1 MEYIRLGTS
10 DLNVSRIG
18 LGTWAIGGWAWGG
31 TDRAQAVRA
40 IRHALDQGINLID
53 TAPVYGMG
61 LSEEI
66 VGEAVAEHGRDQ
78 VIIATKVGLEWND
91 EGRVWRNSS
100 RDRVFRE
107 VEDSLR
113 RLRTDYIDLYQ
124 VHWPDPEVPIEET
137 AESLHRLY
145 QDGKIRA
152 IGVSNYSPEQMDIWR
167 QAAPLHSNQPRL
179 NLFQTEELDT
189 TFRYC
194 AEHQIGTLTWGTLAH
209 GMLTGKFTPD
219 TTFPKDDFRH
229 HSPMFQGEH
238 FRQYLSA
245 VDELKKLAEE
255 KGKTVTQLA
264 IRWALQQTGVS
275 VALWGARRPEQL
287 KEADGVM
294 GWELTAED
302 LARIDRILREKVT
315 NPIPAEESFG
325 PPSRSQLQNK

>member
-1 MEYIRLGTS
+1 MEFIRLGTS

-40 IRHALDQGINLID
+40 IRYALDQGINLID

-66 VGEAVAEHGRDQ
+66 VGEAVAEHGRDH
-78 VIIATKVGLEWND
+78 VIIATKVGLEWDDQN
-91 EGRVWRNSS
+91 RVWRNSS
-100 RDRVFRE
+100 RDRIIRE

-137 AESLHRLY
+137 AETLHKLY
-145 QDGKIRA
+145 QEGKIRA
-152 IGVSNYSPEQMDIWR
+152 IGVSNYSPEQMDIWQ

-179 NLFQTEELDT
+179 NLFQMEELDT

-209 GMLTGKFTPD
+209 GLLTGKFTPD
-219 TTFPKDDFRH
+219 ATFPQNDFRH
-229 HSPMFQGEH
+229 HNPMFQGERFH
-238 FRQYLSA
+238 QYLSA

-255 KGKTVTQLA
+255 KGKTVSQLA
-264 IRWALQQTGVS
+264 VRWALQQKGVS

-287 KEADGVM
+287 EDASGVM

-302 LARIDRILREKVT
+302 LTRIDRILREKVT
-315 NPIPAEESFG
+315 DPVPPEQSFG
-325 PPSRSQLQNK
+325 PPSRSQLLNK